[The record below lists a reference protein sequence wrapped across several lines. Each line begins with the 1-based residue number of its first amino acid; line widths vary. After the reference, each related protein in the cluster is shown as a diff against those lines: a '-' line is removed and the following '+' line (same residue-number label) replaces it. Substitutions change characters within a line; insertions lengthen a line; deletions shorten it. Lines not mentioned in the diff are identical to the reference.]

1 MAVDTIEEAKYFQA
15 EKQKAAKK
23 LFSEGGDEMIMS
35 LLRRAFTEGYNA
47 KHDYNEAQKI
57 LKVNPAKKKQAGKK
71 CKCACHKTKD
81 KDKGTCEKCYMIQ
94 CSWWKGKN
102 FEYADCEGL
111 WVGKKERN
119 R

>member
-1 MAVDTIEEAKYFQA
+1 MAVETIEEAKYFQA

-23 LFSEGGDEMIMS
+23 LLSEGVNEMIM
-35 LLRRAFTEGYNA
+35 LMLRKAFTEGYNA
-47 KHDYNEAQKI
+47 KDRY
-57 LKVNPAKKKQAGKK
+57 KKKNQID

-81 KDKGTCEKCYMIQ
+81 KEKGTCGKCYTIQ
-94 CSWWKGKN
+94 CSWWEGKN
-102 FEYADCEGL
+102 FEYADSKGL